1 MYKKGSLIMTKL
13 KKFGGKYK
21 DETVER
27 IARYFGFSAGL
38 HFGTDKPDESRMKA
52 AKKTL
57 KEWTH
62 GNGELFVIVDEK
74 DTVGFV
80 HINYRTG
87 NTAWIEDIYVDEQKR
102 GQGIATRVIGL
113 AEDKIKFHRG
123 YTSICLEA
131 SPDNKAALALYHKLG
146 YITLGMIT
154 VRKEIYKNDKKN
166 ETELFGLTYKY

>member
-1 MYKKGSLIMTKL
+1 MTKL

-38 HFGTDKPDESRMKA
+38 HFGTDKPDNAAIYDLSGRRITGAMK
-52 AKKTL
+52 
-57 KEWTH
+57 TH

-87 NTAWIEDIYVDEQKR
+87 NTAWIEDIYVDELKR

-113 AEDKIKFHRG
+113 AEDKIKSHRG

>member
-1 MYKKGSLIMTKL
+1 MYRVLYRKWRPQTFEEVYGQPHIT
-13 KKFGGKYK
+13 
-21 DETVER
+21 
-27 IARYFGFSAGL
+27 A
-38 HFGTDKPDESRMKA
+38 
-52 AKKTL
+52 TL
-57 KEWTH
+57 K
-62 GNGELFVIVDEK
+62 NELVSGRVAHAYLF
-74 DTVGFV
+74 TGS
-80 HINYRTG
+80 RGTG
-87 NTAWIEDIYVDEQKR
+87 NTAWIEDIYVDETRR

>member
-21 DETVER
+21 NETVER

-87 NTAWIEDIYVDEQKR
+87 NTAWIEDIYVDETRR
-102 GQGIATRVIGL
+102 GQ
-113 AEDKIKFHRG
+113 
-123 YTSICLEA
+123 
-131 SPDNKAALALYHKLG
+131 
-146 YITLGMIT
+146 
-154 VRKEIYKNDKKN
+154 
-166 ETELFGLTYKY
+166 

>member
-1 MYKKGSLIMTKL
+1 
-13 KKFGGKYK
+13 
-21 DETVER
+21 
-27 IARYFGFSAGL
+27 
-38 HFGTDKPDESRMKA
+38 MKA

-87 NTAWIEDIYVDEQKR
+87 NTAWIEDIYVDELKR

-113 AEDKIKFHRG
+113 AEDKIKSHRG

-166 ETELFGLTYKY
+166 ETEIFGLTYKY

>member
-1 MYKKGSLIMTKL
+1 MTKL

-87 NTAWIEDIYVDEQKR
+87 NTAWIEDIYIDELKR

-113 AEDKIKFHRG
+113 AEDKINPTEDILQSASKLRPI
-123 YTSICLEA
+123 TKPLSRSIISSA
-131 SPDNKAALALYHKLG
+131 ISRSA
-146 YITLGMIT
+146 
-154 VRKEIYKNDKKN
+154 
-166 ETELFGLTYKY
+166 